1 MRITI
6 DIDTTTGEATVDSSS
21 TAAGPP
27 ASVAAAAA
35 AIGAIDGG
43 PAPRIAGA
51 GALLP
56 LPSAAFG
63 AAGPGS
69 PGVAA
74 GSPGAAAG
82 GDLSAGA
89 APVDV
94 GG

>member
-21 TAAGPP
+21 TTPAGPP

-43 PAPRIAGA
+43 PAPRIAAA

-63 AAGPGS
+63 AAGPGTT
-69 PGVAA
+69 
-74 GSPGAAAG
+74 AG

-89 APVDV
+89 APADVD
-94 GG
+94 G

>member
-63 AAGPGS
+63 AAGPGTT
-69 PGVAA
+69 
-74 GSPGAAAG
+74 AG

-89 APVDV
+89 APADVD
-94 GG
+94 G